1 STMIFGLSKYLRISL
16 SEGKDFVTVQESAEL
31 LESYLSIQ
39 KVRYQDKFTVNM
51 NIMDP
56 TILHCQVLKFVF
68 QPLVE
73 NAIYHGLENKKG
85 SGRLD
90 ITWRNIGQILY
101 FEVEDD
107 GIGIETAKLAELT
120 EVLENDEVVG
130 EQNFALRN
138 MNTQIKL
145 NYGKEYGLFIDST
158 LGVGTKVTLVIP
170 LR

>member
-1 STMIFGLSKYLRISL
+1 
-16 SEGKDFVTVQESAEL
+16 
-31 LESYLSIQ
+31 
-39 KVRYQDKFTVNM
+39 
-51 NIMDP
+51 
-56 TILHCQVLKFVF
+56 VLKFVF

-90 ITWRNIGQILY
+90 ITWRNKGQILY